1 MSVILSKDDFRQVGF
16 GQRHAQPCFHCGG
29 PCHYPFTHWDGEPE
43 LFICTRCCA
52 QIKAGLM
59 ADLVQV
65 AANLE
70 LINLGYR
77 DALLVRESTTSLNKR
92 LSRAA

>member
-1 MSVILSKDDFRQVGF
+1 MSVILSKEHDFQCVGF

-29 PCHYPFTHWDGEPE
+29 PCHYPFTHWDGNPE
-43 LFICTRCCA
+43 LFICMRCCA

-65 AANLE
+65 AANLD
-70 LINLGYR
+70 LISLGYR
-77 DALLVRESTTSLNKR
+77 DAILVRESRASLKQR
-92 LSRAA
+92 LFIE